1 MQWERFQSKQEIY
14 NHMSN
19 AQKNDRTPPEEFQRQ
34 LSEFMRQHFNNIGG
48 SSLPKSDF
56 DISVDS
62 PEAAPDDGGFKFDY
76 KPRDIKA
83 YLDRFVIQQDEAKKV
98 LSVALCDHYHQVR
111 LAFEGKETPNYA
123 KQNIILIGPT
133 GVGKTYLIRSIA
145 ELIGV
150 PFVKGDATKFSE
162 TGYVGGDVED
172 LVRELYRRADG
183 DVERAQYGII
193 YIDEID
199 KLAAASTPSGRDV
212 SGRGVQTNL
221 LKLMEE
227 TEVPTR
233 SPQDIAGQI
242 QAMMDI
248 TQRGKKSANAINTR
262 HILFI
267 VSGAFGGLEKLVRQ
281 RLREATIGFA
291 AKEMKSETEAQV
303 MEQVQTRDFIDFGFE
318 PEFIGRLPVRVV
330 CQSLSVDDLYAIL
343 KTSEGSIIRQYEQS
357 FAAYGIE
364 VLFQDDG
371 LRRIAE
377 RAGEEQTGARG
388 LMTVCE
394 RVFRDIKFEL
404 PSTLVKRFVVTRELV
419 DNPPAELKK
428 LLAEQEKEERQVARQ
443 LVHEFAERF
452 RENHGLKIKFTE
464 AAADLLVSQALEQGQ
479 QIRDFCATRFKDYQ
493 FGLKLISQNTGQ
505 EEFTVDVE
513 AVKAP
518 DKVLS
523 DWVVASYRNKEGANA
538 PETPGSTSAAPSP

>member
-1 MQWERFQSKQEIY
+1 
-14 NHMSN
+14 
-19 AQKNDRTPPEEFQRQ
+19 
-34 LSEFMRQHFNNIGG
+34 MRQHFHGAGGIGAKPDFGG
-48 SSLPKSDF
+48 SSGADEPEADKSDF
-56 DISVDS
+56 
-62 PEAAPDDGGFKFDY
+62 AFDY
-76 KPRDIKA
+76 KPRDVKA
-83 YLDRFVIQQDEAKKV
+83 YLDRYVIKQEEAKKV

-145 ELIGV
+145 DLIGV

-183 DVERAQYGII
+183 DVTRAQYGII

-199 KLAAASTPSGRDV
+199 KIAASNNNTGRDV

-227 TEVPTR
+227 TEVPAR

-242 QAMMDI
+242 QAMMDSS
-248 TQRGKKSANAINTR
+248 QRGKKATGIINTR
-262 HILFI
+262 HVLFI
-267 VSGAFGGLEKLVRQ
+267 VSGAFDGLEKQVRR
-281 RLREATIGFA
+281 RLRDAAIGFA
-291 AKEMKSETEAQV
+291 AKGPKPETDSRIL
-303 MEQVQTRDFIDFGFE
+303 EQAQTRDFIDYGFE

-330 CQSLSVDDLYAIL
+330 CQPLNVDDLYAIL

-364 VLFQDDG
+364 VLFQDGG
-371 LRRIAE
+371 LRRLAE
-377 RAGEEQTGARG
+377 LAGEEQTGARG

-394 RVFRDIKFEL
+394 RIFRDIKFEL
-404 PSTLVKRFVVTRELV
+404 PSTRVKRFLVTRELV
-419 DNPPAELKK
+419 DDPAAELKK
-428 LLAEQEKEERQVARQ
+428 LLAEQVDEERLVARQ
-443 LVHEFAERF
+443 LVEEYAHRF
-452 RENHGLKIKFTE
+452 QENHGLKLKFTE
-464 AAADLLVSQALEQGQ
+464 AAADLLVSQALERKQA
-479 QIRDFCATRFKDYQ
+479 IRDLCLERFKDYQ
-493 FGLKLISQNTGQ
+493 FGLKLVAQNTGR
-505 EEFTVDVE
+505 EEFVIDVDSVE
-513 AVKAP
+513 AP

-523 DWVVASYRNKEGANA
+523 EWVVASYRNKENSGQ
-538 PETPGSTSAAPSP
+538 